1 MAIDYVLLDATEV
14 HRLDKLAPDV
24 FDGPI
29 DATQLAAFVAS
40 PNHLMILA
48 VDGDTVVGML
58 SAMEYLHPDKAPQMW
73 INEVG
78 VTPASRRLGIGR
90 ALVGRLLDIA
100 KARGC
105 AGAWLGTESDNAA
118 AQRCY
123 AAVPNGKAPEPFL
136 LYEWP
141 FDQGFDE

>member
-1 MAIDYVLLDATEV
+1 MAIDYVLLDASET
-14 HRLDKLAPDV
+14 HRLDRIAPDV

-29 DATQLAAFVAS
+29 DAVQLAAFVAD
-40 PNHLMILA
+40 PRHLMVLA

-58 SAMEYLHPDKAPQMW
+58 SAVEYLHPDKAPQLW

-78 VTPASRRLGIGR
+78 VTPARRRVGIGR
-90 ALVGRLLDIA
+90 SLIARVLEVA

-105 AGAWLGTESDNAA
+105 VGAWLGTESDNIA

-123 AAVPNGKAPEPFL
+123 EGVPDGKPAEACLF
-136 LYEWP
+136 YEWP
-141 FDQGFDE
+141 LEPK